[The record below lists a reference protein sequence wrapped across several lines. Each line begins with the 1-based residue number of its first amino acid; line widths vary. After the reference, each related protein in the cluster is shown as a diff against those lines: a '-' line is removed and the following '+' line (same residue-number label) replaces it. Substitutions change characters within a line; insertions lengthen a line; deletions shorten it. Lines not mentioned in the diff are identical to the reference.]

1 MVMNNAQ
8 FQWLTKTDFYFLLW
22 CLHLC
27 RTQLDSTSSFILE
40 LRLKK
45 HLISGHNIVIK
56 ESSRGASIRWCAWTT
71 YKALFK
77 FCCWRLFLWTI
88 SELMRWE
95 CPLFLIYWNAS
106 ESHSKGQG
114 HIILLPISNI
124 VILPIRLVNN
134 NRIYDNVMKEKCCT
148 QINDIIITKK

>member
-1 MVMNNAQ
+1 MLLAHVLIFPMVMNNAQ
-8 FQWLTKTDFYFLLW
+8 FQWLTKADFYFLLW
-22 CLHLC
+22 CLHLSK
-27 RTQLDSTSSFILE
+27 TQLDSTSSFILE

-56 ESSRGASIRWCAWTT
+56 ESSRGASIRWWTWT
-71 YKALFK
+71 AYRALFNR

-106 ESHSKGQG
+106 ESHSKGQYNT
-114 HIILLPISNI
+114 IIN
-124 VILPIRLVNN
+124 
-134 NRIYDNVMKEKCCT
+134 M
-148 QINDIIITKK
+148 